1 MVKIIVIWFLINLFA
16 LALCLGVGNATP
28 AFVIGGVCLVIFV
41 LGLRAMFA
49 AEHMEEGFAVLF
61 FILIPSLAS
70 MIVLFGGSG
79 IYYLVEYLK

>member
-1 MVKIIVIWFLINLFA
+1 
-16 LALCLGVGNATP
+16 
-28 AFVIGGVCLVIFV
+28 
-41 LGLRAMFA
+41 MFA